1 MLHMTRMMRNL
12 VCLVPHKS
20 RNKEM
25 GRKNTPFGSHP
36 LHGKASSFKNPMKE
50 ESQYEKCLD
59 WINNFSFAYMQVF
72 GLEDTRTL
80 VRLFLTNINNIVCDK
95 FRLGKSELRVISLF
109 ITAKLT
115 LNMYQVIIWQV
126 CIAMPTLVNWNTQ
139 VQLLLNQSRLTT
151 NVADLKCTQLFHPKI
166 GKFSMNTR
174 HFNID
179 SKSGNSIRMLHKFLF
194 ALSYAF
200 AFVFPFWFSF
210 SFFKFKEIM

>member
-72 GLEDTRTL
+72 RLEDTRTL

-95 FRLGKSELRVISLF
+95 FRLNQNLRVFSLYI
-109 ITAKLT
+109 ITR
-115 LNMYQVIIWQV
+115 QVS
-126 CIAMPTLVNWNTQ
+126 IAMPILVNWNI
-139 VQLLLNQSRLTT
+139 VVAKSIKINQ
-151 NVADLKCTQLFHPKI
+151 KCCRFEMHLAIP
-166 GKFSMNTR
+166 
-174 HFNID
+174 
-179 SKSGNSIRMLHKFLF
+179 SKNRYS
-194 ALSYAF
+194 
-200 AFVFPFWFSF
+200 V
-210 SFFKFKEIM
+210 